1 MNFLVQP
8 LLNGNLAKKIDD
20 WEEEEKEEEKKD
32 DLLTCVAS
40 PQVKMTFRH
49 SHIDK
54 HE

>member
-1 MNFLVQP
+1 MQP

-32 DLLTCVAS
+32 DLLTCVAL

>member
-20 WEEEEKEEEKKD
+20 WEEEEKKD